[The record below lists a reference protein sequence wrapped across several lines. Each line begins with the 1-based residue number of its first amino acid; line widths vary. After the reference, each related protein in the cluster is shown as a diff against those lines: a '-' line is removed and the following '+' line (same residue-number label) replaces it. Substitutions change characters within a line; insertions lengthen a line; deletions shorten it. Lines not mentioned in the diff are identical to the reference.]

1 MFRLVIVC
9 ALIVAVLGASVKNL
23 TRPRLDG
30 RIVGGIAVDISEVP
44 YQVSL
49 QRYNSH
55 SCGGSI
61 ISSNYIL
68 TAAHC
73 TDQAIVSSLSVRA
86 GSSFYSRGG
95 VVVGVKRV
103 IQHPLFNYNTIDYD
117 FAILELKSPLKFS
130 KNCNFAK
137 LPKQDEQIPDGTMLM
152 VSGWGNTQNAQE
164 SRDQLRAA
172 KVPKYNDKACNDA
185 YKGFGGITDRMICA
199 GVLKG
204 GKDACQGDSGGP
216 LTWDGVVVGVV
227 SWGYGCAK
235 PRYPGVYSR
244 VSAVRDWIKESVDV

>member
-30 RIVGGIAVDISEVP
+30 RIVGGIAVDISE
-44 YQVSL
+44 
-49 QRYNSH
+49 
-55 SCGGSI
+55 
-61 ISSNYIL
+61 
-68 TAAHC
+68 
-73 TDQAIVSSLSVRA
+73 
-86 GSSFYSRGG
+86 
-95 VVVGVKRV
+95 
-103 IQHPLFNYNTIDYD
+103 
-117 FAILELKSPLKFS
+117 
-130 KNCNFAK
+130 
-137 LPKQDEQIPDGTMLM
+137 DEQVPDGTMLM
-152 VSGWGNTQNAQE
+152 VSGWGDTQNAHE
-164 SRDQLRAA
+164 SRNQLRAA

-185 YKGFGGITDRMICA
+185 YKGFGGITERMMCA
-199 GVLKG
+199 GVLEG